1 MRLIADEPLSYGD
14 EEGDF
19 FIQQVHRTKPFERE
33 NHFHRTYEIYYQMSG
48 QRYHFIDDRSYT
60 IEAGDLV
67 FVSKHVV
74 HNSAPFGPLEHE
86 RIVIN
91 FSDAFLGEGHPLHH
105 PALFGL
111 FEGNAR
117 LLRLGAQ
124 EQQFIGELLGKMVKE
139 TVECRLGFET
149 YLRVLLTELLLFAA
163 RQPVMQEERDG
174 SSELQSAVAAG
185 SPLQHKISEVV
196 QHINEHY
203 DTKLVLADL
212 AKRFFMSPYYLSRSF
227 KVITGFTLV
236 EYIHLTRVREAQR
249 LLRETELKVIAIAEL
264 TGFENTGHFDRIFKK
279 VSGMTPLGF
288 RKSGRQG

>member
-1 MRLIADEPLSYGD
+1 MADEPLSYGD

-19 FIQQVHRTKPFERE
+19 FIQQVRRTKPFERN
-33 NHFHRTYEIYYQMSG
+33 NHIHRTYEIYYQVSG

-60 IEAGDLV
+60 IVAGDLV
-67 FVSKHVV
+67 FVNKHVV
-74 HNSAPFGPLEHE
+74 HNSAAFGPLAHE

-105 PALFGL
+105 PSL
-111 FEGNAR
+111 FEPFANNAL
-117 LLRLGAQ
+117 LLRLNSE
-124 EQQFIGELLGKMVKE
+124 EQAFVHQLLAKMVAE
-139 TVECRLGFET
+139 TIERRLGYET

-163 RQPVMQEERDG
+163 RHPAVQEEHHRIGGG
-174 SSELQSAVAAG
+174 SASAAAV

-227 KVITGFTLV
+227 KTITGFTLV

-249 LLRETELKVIAIAEL
+249 LLKETELKVIVIAER

-279 VSGMTPLGF
+279 VAGTTPLGF
-288 RKSGRQG
+288 RKLGRQG

>member
-33 NHFHRTYEIYYQMSG
+33 NHVHRTYEIYYQVSG

-74 HNSAPFGPLEHE
+74 HNSAPYGPLEHE

-105 PALFGL
+105 PALFEP
-111 FEGNAR
+111 FASNAR
-117 LLRLGAQ
+117 LVRLSAQ
-124 EQQFIGELLGKMVKE
+124 EQQFIMELLSRMVTE
-139 TVECRLGFET
+139 TIERRLGYET

-163 RQPVMQEERDG
+163 RLPAVQEEQGG
-174 SSELQSAVAAG
+174 SVAPAVAAG

-212 AKRFFMSPYYLSRSF
+212 AKQFFMSPYYLSRSF
-227 KVITGFTLV
+227 KAITGFTLV

-249 LLRETELKVIAIAEL
+249 LLRKTELKVIAIAEL

-288 RKSGRQG
+288 RKQGRQQG

>member
-19 FIQQVHRTKPFERE
+19 FIQQVRRTKPFERN
-33 NHFHRTYEIYYQMSG
+33 NHIHRTYEIYYQVSG

-60 IEAGDLV
+60 IAAGDLV
-67 FVSKHVV
+67 FVNKHVV
-74 HNSAPFGPLEHE
+74 HNSAAFGPLEHE

-105 PALFGL
+105 PALFEP
-111 FEGNAR
+111 FSGNAR
-117 LLRLGAQ
+117 LLRLGSE
-124 EQQFIGELLGKMVKE
+124 EQQFVHQLLGRMVTE
-139 TVECRLGFET
+139 TVERRLGYET

-163 RQPVMQEERDG
+163 RQPVAQEEHSG
-174 SSELQSAVAAG
+174 SGSATAAAV

-212 AKRFFMSPYYLSRSF
+212 AKRFYISPYYLSRSF
-227 KVITGFTLV
+227 KTITGFTLV

-249 LLRETELKVIAIAEL
+249 LLKETDLKVITIAEQ

-279 VSGMTPLGF
+279 VAGTTPLGF
-288 RKSGRQG
+288 RKMGRQG